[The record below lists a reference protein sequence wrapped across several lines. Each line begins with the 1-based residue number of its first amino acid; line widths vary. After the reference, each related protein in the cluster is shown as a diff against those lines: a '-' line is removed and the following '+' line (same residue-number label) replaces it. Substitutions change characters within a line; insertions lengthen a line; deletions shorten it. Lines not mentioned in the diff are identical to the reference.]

1 MGKILY
7 YGGAPNNGG
16 KRLPSMIRLDQHV
29 AGTSDPRRLRLLV
42 KLYAIHPERN
52 TPAQRQQLAAAE
64 RLLKDA
70 GE

>member
-1 MGKILY
+1 MAEILAIKPEY
-7 YGGAPNNGG
+7 QPA
-16 KRLPSMIRLDQHV
+16 LDEQI

-52 TPAQRQQLAAAE
+52 TPAQCQQLAAAE

-70 GE
+70 GQ